1 MIQERLN
8 KISAL
13 IDYKIGDWVE
23 TCAMLPGIIS
33 EINNRYNFKQQ
44 YFIDNVVVFY
54 PDKNESGMCSINH
67 CGVHK
72 ISEEYAK
79 ILFEIGEDVLKT
91 LYNTYIN
98 SSNKEWEDTVIEY
111 FKSNNM
117 TVSMKAL
124 ELFNIGETFK
134 HKLI

>member
-1 MIQERLN
+1 
-8 KISAL
+8 
-13 IDYKIGDWVE
+13 
-23 TCAMLPGIIS
+23 MLPGIIS
-33 EINNRYNFKQQ
+33 EINNRYDFKQQ

-54 PDKNESGMCSINH
+54 PDKNELGMCSISY

-72 ISEEYAK
+72 VSEEYVK

-98 SSNKEWEDTVIEY
+98 SSNKKWEDAVIEY
-111 FKSNNM
+111 FKNNNM
-117 TVSMKAL
+117 TVSIKAL

-134 HKLI
+134 HKLL